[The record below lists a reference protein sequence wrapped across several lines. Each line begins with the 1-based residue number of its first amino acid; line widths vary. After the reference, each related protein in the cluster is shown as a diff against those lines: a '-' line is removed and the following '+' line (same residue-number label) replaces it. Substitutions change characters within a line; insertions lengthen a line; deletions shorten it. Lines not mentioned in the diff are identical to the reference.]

1 MSTNH
6 IELLNQFDEAN
17 GSTLCL
23 SRSFLLCHRHSHS
36 SKFFTSDIFTFFGH
50 ADCPFTY
57 WRPKYA
63 QSVFWILLLL
73 FLFHC
78 SVSLT
83 QCTVLVLLIAA
94 SVASVAS
101 LFNTYPNFIARSYIN
116 APCTYT
122 HRIIMLF
129 ILIESCLKRI
139 IELRQRVFKASLRF
153 FVWWTIFRMFLV
165 PFQQKK
171 IPTALPHWTDDKL
184 EIDWND
190 GKFVLFKRFSL
201 LFSCI
206 LIFFLK
212 CLSIFFI
219 WKSLFSEFFFLLS
232 IDFYWCFLQ

>member
-36 SKFFTSDIFTFFGH
+36 SKIFTSDIFTFFGH

-63 QSVFWILLLL
+63 QSVFLNFIII
-73 FLFHC
+73 F
-78 SVSLT
+78 VSLFSVADAMHST
-83 QCTVLVLLIAA
+83 STVLLIAA

-122 HRIIMLF
+122 HRVIMLF

-171 IPTALPHWTDDKL
+171 NTNCPAALDRWQIRNRL
-184 EIDWND
+184 EWWKIC
-190 GKFVLFKRFSL
+190 SL
-201 LFSCI
+201 
-206 LIFFLK
+206 
-212 CLSIFFI
+212 
-219 WKSLFSEFFFLLS
+219 
-232 IDFYWCFLQ
+232 